1 MASLGNGTLKVFVV
15 VHTLFINCLTFPR
28 TTMKRKPFWLGVAGL
43 LGLAL
48 TVSGPEKE
56 LEIGS
61 KAPLIDLKMRDVSG
75 QMLSLRDVA
84 GKNGLLVIFSCNT
97 CPWVKAWED
106 RYLIVAQKAKELG
119 IGMIAVNPNEAY
131 RNRGDGFEDMQ
142 QQAKEK
148 GYTFPYVLDEGSRLA
163 DAFGATRT
171 PHVFLFNKD
180 LVLVY
185 RGAIDDNARNP
196 EAVQQPYLLNA
207 MEAMAAGKPIPVATT
222 RSIGCTIK
230 RVEKS

>member
-1 MASLGNGTLKVFVV
+1 MMRNILLV
-15 VHTLFINCLTFPR
+15 CL
-28 TTMKRKPFWLGVAGL
+28 AGL

-48 TVSGPEKE
+48 TVIGPEKE

-61 KAPLIDLKMRDVSG
+61 KAPLVDLKMRDVSG

-84 GKNGLLVIFSCNT
+84 GQNGLLVIFSCNT
-97 CPWVKAWED
+97 CPWVAAWED

-142 QQAKEK
+142 KRAQEK
-148 GYTFPYVLDEGSRLA
+148 GYTFPYVLDEGSKLA

-171 PHVFLFNKD
+171 PHVFLFNKE

-196 EAVQQPYLLNA
+196 EAVTQHYLLDA
-207 MEAMAAGKPIPVATT
+207 MEAMASGKPIPVATT

-230 RVEKS
+230 RVES

>member
-1 MASLGNGTLKVFVV
+1 MMRNILLV
-15 VHTLFINCLTFPR
+15 CL
-28 TTMKRKPFWLGVAGL
+28 AGL

-48 TVSGPEKE
+48 TVIGPEKE

-61 KAPLIDLKMRDVSG
+61 KAPLVDLKMRDVSG

-97 CPWVKAWED
+97 CPWVAAWED

-142 QQAKEK
+142 KRAQEK
-148 GYTFPYVLDEGSRLA
+148 GYTFPYVLDEGSKLA

-171 PHVFLFNKD
+171 PHVFLFNKE

-196 EAVQQPYLLNA
+196 EAVTQHYLLDA
-207 MEAMAAGKPIPVATT
+207 MEAMASGKPIPVATT

-230 RVEKS
+230 RVES

>member
-1 MASLGNGTLKVFVV
+1 MMRNILLV
-15 VHTLFINCLTFPR
+15 CL
-28 TTMKRKPFWLGVAGL
+28 AGL

-48 TVSGPEKE
+48 TVIGPEKE

-61 KAPLIDLKMRDVSG
+61 KAPLVDLKMRDVSG

-84 GKNGLLVIFSCNT
+84 GQNGLLVIFSCNT
-97 CPWVKAWED
+97 CPWVAAWED

-142 QQAKEK
+142 KRAQEK
-148 GYTFPYVLDEGSRLA
+148 GYTFPYVLDEGSKLA

-171 PHVFLFNKD
+171 PHVFLFNKE

-196 EAVQQPYLLNA
+196 EAVTQHYLLDA
-207 MEAMAAGKPIPVATT
+207 MEAMASGKPIPVATT
-222 RSIGCTIK
+222 RSIVCTIK
-230 RVEKS
+230 RVES

>member
-1 MASLGNGTLKVFVV
+1 MMRNILLV
-15 VHTLFINCLTFPR
+15 CL
-28 TTMKRKPFWLGVAGL
+28 AGL

-48 TVSGPEKE
+48 TVIGPEKE

-61 KAPLIDLKMRDVSG
+61 KAPLVDLKMRDVSG

-84 GKNGLLVIFSCNT
+84 GQNGLLVIFSCNT
-97 CPWVKAWED
+97 CPWVAAWED

-142 QQAKEK
+142 KRAQEK
-148 GYTFPYVLDEGSRLA
+148 GYTFPYVLDEGSKLA

-171 PHVFLFNKD
+171 PHVFLFNKE

-196 EAVQQPYLLNA
+196 EAVTQHYLLDA
-207 MEAMAAGKPIPVATT
+207 MEAMASAKPIPVATT

-230 RVEKS
+230 RVES

>member
-1 MASLGNGTLKVFVV
+1 MPAMTRL
-15 VHTLFINCLTFPR
+15 HPR
-28 TTMKRKPFWLGVAGL
+28 LWLVGL
-43 LGLAL
+43 LGLAFML
-48 TVSGPEKE
+48 PGPEKE
-56 LEIGS
+56 LEIGAR
-61 KAPLIDLKMRDVSG
+61 APLVDLKMRDVSG
-75 QMLSLRDVA
+75 KMLSLKDVA
-84 GKNGLLVIFSCNT
+84 GENGLLVIFSCNT
-97 CPWVKAWED
+97 CPWVAAWED

-131 RNRGDGFEDMQ
+131 RDRGDGFEDMQ
-142 QQAKEK
+142 RRAKEK
-148 GYTFPYVLDEGSRLA
+148 GYTFPYVLDEGSKLA

-196 EAVQQPYLLNA
+196 EAVKHHYLLDA
-207 MEAMAAGKPIPVATT
+207 MEALAAGKPIPVATT

-230 RVEKS
+230 RVES